1 VLMSG
6 SPLFLDDGILHST
19 IGSVIDTTKYYVLE
33 ESLRCSQKMGAVGQL
48 TGGIAHEFNNL
59 LQVVLGNL
67 ELLEAAAPANDA
79 MDRRFQA
86 IHRKLRAGRS

>member
-19 IGSVIDTTKYYVLE
+19 IGSVIDTTKCYVLE

-86 IHRKLRAGRS
+86 IHRILRAGRS